1 MILSTSQFYCFRS
14 CIFLTDFSDHCYYI
28 CSKINLSLCNK
39 NTVMMCSRT
48 LSWYSSH
55 VLRFS
60 VENAYL
66 EEKEDTC
73 NALGEIAEN
82 MGYVPRQWLVHT
94 RHACQVLSLVYITE
108 TQFSLIIGSHFLRF
122 DGLVVFSSS
131 LWHRAQFLPYID
143 DCYREVN
150 LLSEVWN
157 QNFEFEF

>member
-94 RHACQVLSLVYITE
+94 RHARQVLSLVYITE

-131 LWHRAQFLPYID
+131 L
-143 DCYREVN
+143 
-150 LLSEVWN
+150 
-157 QNFEFEF
+157 